1 MTSFGRVIRSL
12 RLLVL
17 LVIVV
22 DIMSIVY
29 FIPYNASSLLYA
41 FFIFRDIIV
50 TGTVLYNM
58 HLLFPAVWTKRMVLT
73 ISLLLTICNDIGTI
87 TVYRNILQN
96 YISIPLQCLAFF
108 LLFIQY
114 IKWFIFVF
122 TNTHSTNTK
131 PRVYLGNLYAFS
143 IFIFLC
149 FDWAAY
155 FAPPGD
161 ISYTWSSSIGLNYF
175 IMYNYL
181 ISGTTITLTVVTIR
195 LGRLESSENQVSKFI
210 LLEK

>member
-58 HLLFPAVWTKRMVLT
+58 HLLFPTIWTKRMVLT
-73 ISLLLTICNDIGTI
+73 ISLLLTICDDVGTV
-87 TVYRNILQN
+87 TVHRNILLN
-96 YISIPLQCLAFF
+96 YVSIPLQCLAFF
-108 LLFIQY
+108 LLFVQY

-122 TNTHSTNTK
+122 KHTHTLSNK
-131 PRVYLGNLYAFS
+131 PSVYLGNLYAFS